1 MKSKLTAC
9 FILLLMIASASAG
22 AVLFS
27 DTEPSGIDMSGGGGN
42 RNFMTFL
49 L

>member
-27 DTEPSGIDMSGGGGN
+27 DTEPSGINMSGGGGN